1 MILKNKELLNF
12 IATFESEEIDS
23 GFKLVSFKKNQPIL
37 EANRF
42 IKHVF
47 IIKEGVCK
55 CVINED
61 NNKNYLV
68 EFLGNGEIIGEI
80 EAILDCK
87 TITTVFA
94 MTDVLVYKIELDIFK
109 KILLNSKN
117 FNALLLAELATR
129 LRNTA
134 LRSSFQQLNTVESAL
149 SKILQLQKEQD
160 LTFSKKDLSEYLGI
174 SVRSLNRELL
184 KLTVK

>member
-1 MILKNKELLNF
+1 MILNNKELLNF
-12 IATFESEEIDS
+12 IETFASEVTSS
-23 GFKLVSFKKNQPIL
+23 GFKLVSFNKNQPIL
-37 EANRF
+37 EADRF
-42 IKHVF
+42 IKHVYF
-47 IIKEGVCK
+47 VKEGVCK

-87 TITTVFA
+87 TITSVFA
-94 MTDVLVYKIELDIFK
+94 MTDVMVYKIELGIFK
-109 KILLNSKN
+109 KLLLNSKN

-149 SKILQLQKEQD
+149 SKILQLQKEQN
-160 LTFSKKDLSEYLGI
+160 LTFSKKDLAEYLGI

-184 KLTVK
+184 KLISK